1 MKWENLIN
9 RIFSSLFLVFLC
21 GMAVIFLVSPK
32 AKYSI
37 AERRHLQDM
46 PELTW
51 EGIKDASYMQDL
63 ESYLL
68 EHFPFREA
76 FRGMKAFFVYDILLQ
91 KENNDIYVV
100 NGHAAKLEYPMN
112 ETSIMKAAEKMSALQ
127 EKYFSNADV
136 YYAIVPD
143 KNYFLAKEN
152 GYPSLD
158 YENLEALMQ
167 ENLDGMTYIPIW
179 DTLTVE
185 DYYTTDTHWRQE
197 HLGETVERLAEY
209 MGFSDYVMTEFEQ
222 REIPDFYGV
231 YYGQSALALPAESM
245 YYLTNEVID
254 AATHFNVET
263 NQTKPLYELDLLED
277 EALMDKYNIYLG
289 GAVAIQTITSPK
301 AAGDGRLIIF
311 RDSFTSSLAPLL
323 TNAYQEIVL
332 IDTRYVSAG
341 FLGNF
346 VDFTDADVL
355 FLYNPL
361 VLNNSTMLKN

>member
-1 MKWENLIN
+1 MRQENLIN
-9 RIFSSLFLVFLC
+9 RIFVALFLVFLC
-21 GMAVIFLVSPK
+21 GTAVLFLMFPK
-32 AKYSI
+32 AEYSL
-37 AERRHLQDM
+37 AERRRLQDVPQM
-46 PELTW
+46 TW
-51 EGIKDASYMQDL
+51 EGIQDASYMEDL
-63 ESYLL
+63 EAYLL
-68 EHFPFREA
+68 DHFPFREA
-76 FRGMKAFFVYDILLQ
+76 FRSLKAFFVYDVLAQ

-100 NGHAAKLEYPMN
+100 GKHAAKLEYPMN
-112 ETSIMKAAEKMSALQ
+112 EGSIMKAAEKMTSLQ
-127 EKYFSNADV
+127 EKYFPDAKV

-143 KNYFLAKEN
+143 KNYFLAEEN

-158 YENLEALMQ
+158 YERLELLMQ
-167 ENLDGMTYIPIW
+167 KNLDSMTYIPIW

-185 DYYTTDTHWRQE
+185 DYYATDTHWRQE
-197 HLGETVERLAEY
+197 CLGDTVERLAEY
-209 MGFSDYVMTEFEQ
+209 MGFTDYVMTEFEQ
-222 REIPDFYGV
+222 QEISDFYGV
-231 YYGQSALALPAESM
+231 YYGQSALSLPSESM
-245 YYLTNEVID
+245 YYLTNEVIN

-263 NQTKPLYELDLLED
+263 NQTKPVYELDLLED

-289 GAVAIQTITSPK
+289 GAVAIQTITSPM

-323 TNAYQEIVL
+323 TNAYREIVL

-361 VLNNSTMLKN
+361 VLNNSTMLRN